1 MGFLGSHGLQA
12 RPDPVDYHV
21 HELVRTNY
29 HDAAEVRFVGGAWAA
44 GSLLFFFDKRNG
56 LSMSPSAIGTASAL
70 NGLWTVVAQ
79 LTLLNRIRR
88 WLGISRAY
96 KTLTFGWIIVWLLLP
111 NLRTLME
118 MTETPLPRDN
128 PHEPLLY
135 PPIRGWLTS
144 IGVNLMLSF
153 VTIVGLSNSLLMV
166 LINFS
171 SPDRSALGAVNG
183 ISTAVGVSYS
193 LDIYRKWS

>member
-1 MGFLGSHGLQA
+1 
-12 RPDPVDYHV
+12 
-21 HELVRTNY
+21 
-29 HDAAEVRFVGGAWAA
+29 
-44 GSLLFFFDKRNG
+44 
-56 LSMSPSAIGTASAL
+56 MSPSAIGTASAL

-79 LTLLNRIRR
+79 LTMLNRIRR

-118 MTETPLPRDN
+118 MTETPLPRN
-128 PHEPLLY
+128 HPHEPLLY
-135 PPIRGWLTS
+135 PPVRGWITS

-183 ISTAVGVSYS
+183 ISTAVGVSEIR
-193 LDIYRKWS
+193 DHADE